1 MQKIVECV
9 PNFSEGKDK
18 KIIDAIF
25 NAALRQTQGKPVK
38 VFELESNSDHNRM
51 LFTIVGEPEDVLT
64 SVFESIKVATRL
76 IDMNKHNGEHP
87 RIGATDVVP
96 FVPVSG
102 VTMKES
108 VELANKLGKK
118 VGRELGIPVF
128 LYEEAATK
136 PENRNLADV
145 RKGEYEGLRVKMSSR
160 GGSALGGN
168 KPDFGPDKLHPTAG
182 AVVIGARKYLVA
194 FNVNLDTPNVQIAK
208 QIASKIREKNG
219 GLTAVKALGFE
230 VDGLAQ
236 VSMNLVDFEKTNF
249 DQAYRAIEKEIK
261 NYKVG
266 IKSSEIYGMIPLE
279 AIVRAIKTTFMAEK
293 FNPDQ
298 LLEKRLY
305 E

>member
-25 NAALRQTQGKPVK
+25 DSAKSVKSVK
-38 VFELESNSDHNRM
+38 VFELEYNASHNRM

-64 SVFESIKVATRL
+64 SVFESIKTATKL
-76 IDMNKHNGEHP
+76 IDMNVHIGEHP

-102 VTMKES
+102 VSMEEC
-108 VELANKLGKK
+108 VELARKLGQK
-118 VGRELGIPVF
+118 VGDKLEIPVF

-145 RKGEYEGLRVKMSSR
+145 RIGEYEGLKIKMSAQ
-160 GGSALGGN
+160 GGSVSGGN
-168 KPDFGPDKLHPTAG
+168 KPDFGPAKPHPTAG
-182 AVVIGARKYLVA
+182 AIVIGARKYLIA
-194 FNVNLDTPNVQIAK
+194 FNVNLDTPDVQVAKDIAK
-208 QIASKIREKNG
+208 KIREKDG
-219 GLTAVKALGFE
+219 GLPGVKALGFL
-230 VDGLAQ
+230 VDGKAQ

-249 DQAYRAIEKEIK
+249 DQAYRAIEKEIR
-261 NYKVG
+261 NYKLE
-266 IKSSEIYGMIPLE
+266 IRNSEIYGMIPLE
-279 AIVRAIKTTFMAEK
+279 SLVAAVKTTFKADTFK
-293 FNPDQ
+293 SGQ
-298 LLEKRLY
+298 ILEKKLW